1 MHEVDFEPMPFE
13 PYPGLANPHLQT
25 LVGRVVRS
33 RERIAYERER
43 IETPDGDFFDLDL
56 VVLDA
61 PSDRPGGARRARAVC
76 LVLHGLEGCSRSG
89 YVVSACR
96 ALARRGILGA
106 ALNFR
111 SCSGEPNRTIG
122 SYHAGRTDD
131 IRLALDWLA
140 RRFPD
145 EPLLALG
152 FSLGGN
158 ALLKHLGEM
167 RSAAAERLTAAATV
181 SVPFDL
187 ASSAEELQRGPGRVY
202 AAHFLRSLRRKLRA
216 KERRMPGA
224 FDLSDL
230 AGVRTMREF
239 DERFTAPV
247 HGFRDADDYYAS
259 CSSRR
264 FLPEVRIPTL
274 LIQSRDDPLVPG
286 PTIPW
291 DSLGRNPRLA
301 PAITEHGGHV
311 GFLAR
316 DGGPRARTWAER
328 EAARFL
334 AGRAAQAGT

>member
-1 MHEVDFEPMPFE
+1 MHEVDFEPTPFE

-25 LVGRVVRS
+25 LIGRVVRS
-33 RERIAYERER
+33 RERISYDRER
-43 IETPDGDFFDLDL
+43 VETPDGDFIDIDL
-56 VVLDA
+56 VVMD
-61 PSDRPGGARRARAVC
+61 DRAGGPGDTREVRAVC

-96 ALARRGILGA
+96 ALARHGILGA

-111 SCSGEPNRTIG
+111 SCSGEPNRTVG

-131 IRLALDWLA
+131 VRLALDWLA

-145 EPLLALG
+145 KPLLALG

-158 ALLKHLGEM
+158 ALLKHLGES
-167 RSAAAERLTAAATV
+167 REEARERLTAAAAV

-187 ASSAEELQRGPGRVY
+187 ASAADELERGAGRVY
-202 AAHFLRSLRRKLRA
+202 AAYFLRSLRSKLRA
-216 KERRMPGA
+216 KEKLMPGA
-224 FDLSDL
+224 YDLSDL
-230 AGVRTMREF
+230 GSVRTVREF
-239 DERFTAPV
+239 DERFTAPA
-247 HGFRDADDYYAS
+247 HGFRDAADYYAS

-274 LIQSRDDPLVPG
+274 LVQSRDDPLVPG

-291 DSLGRNPRLA
+291 DLLGGNPRLA
-301 PAITEHGGHV
+301 RAITKHGGHV

-316 DGGPRARTWAER
+316 DEGPRARTWAER

-334 AGRAAQAGT
+334 AERAAQPGT